1 VINSINLNYLQLK
14 SNTYIIK
21 RVLMG
26 WKKKDKI
33 IKKQYFRRYQVKVWL
48 HKGRYLLMRSYL
60 INSNLWYTGKKGI
73 LVKFDIYKISANT
86 IVLNDIKIK
95 VNSIVN
101 DYNKKI

>member
-1 VINSINLNYLQLK
+1 
-14 SNTYIIK
+14 
-21 RVLMG
+21 
-26 WKKKDKI
+26 
-33 IKKQYFRRYQVKVWL
+33 
-48 HKGRYLLMRSYL
+48 MRSYL